1 MPKVVEL
8 KPRRIGSLDKVK
20 SKKYSLQFLPESL
33 EPHVQNT
40 YIDFKSYRLKSSYFV
55 DIVHNLLLK
64 YYFKKDNSFN
74 LSSLILKE
82 KYGDKYNYYMS
93 FLVEKDILQIIRNHQ
108 KGKNARVYKL
118 NNSIL
123 SGRINRFRNQ
133 DKVLLKKYRSAICSI
148 EDDSNLTNGIDSD
161 IKKKL
166 VNDLFH
172 VDIDFA
178 KSIFYLDN
186 TTQDTDIYNKNKYSV
201 ECINDNHIFYHF
213 DEYGRLHTNF
223 TILKSYIRKNCL
235 LIDGEETC
243 EIDIHNS
250 QPLFLYKLIK
260 QNDLFIVN
268 EKELE
273 FFKNLTVRGLFY
285 QYLIDKSEGVFT
297 KKEIKEMTYK
307 VLFGRNYKNPQ
318 DDLFSSLF
326 PTIYKFIKSYKRDNG
341 NYKILSYSLQR
352 EESEVIFNKIVKKVM
367 NLYPYIKIISVHDSL
382 ICPIKYKE
390 EAKEIFCKVLNEE
403 FNTDIFNI

>member
-20 SKKYSLQFLPESL
+20 SKKYSLQFLPEPL
-33 EPHVQNT
+33 ESHVQNT
-40 YIDFKSYRLKSSYFV
+40 YIDFKSSKLKSSYVV

-93 FLVEKDILQIIRNHQ
+93 FLVEKDILQMVRNHQ
-108 KGKNARVYKL
+108 KGKNARIYKL
-118 NNSIL
+118 NDGIL

-133 DKVLLKKYRSAICSI
+133 DKVLLKKYKAAICSI
-148 EDDSNLTNGIDSD
+148 DDDSNLINGIESD

-186 TTQDTDIYNKNKYSV
+186 TSQDTDIYNKNKYSV
-201 ECINDNHIFYHF
+201 ECISDNHIFYHF

-273 FFKNLTVRGLFY
+273 FFKNLTVKGLFY

-341 NYKILSYSLQR
+341 NYKVLSYSLQR
-352 EESEVIFNKIVKKVM
+352 EESEVIFNKIVKKIM
-367 NLYPYIKIISVHDSL
+367 NLYPGIKIISVHDSL
-382 ICPIKYKE
+382 ICPLRYKE
-390 EAKEIFCKVLNEE
+390 EVKEIFCKVLNEE

>member
-8 KPRRIGSLDKVK
+8 KSKRISSLDKVK

-33 EPHVQNT
+33 ESFVQEPH
-40 YIDFKSYRLKSSYFV
+40 IDFNSYKLKSAYVV
-55 DIVHNLLLK
+55 DIIHNLLLK
-64 YYFKKDNSFN
+64 YYFKRENSFN

-82 KYGDKYNYYMS
+82 KYGDKYNYYMN
-93 FLVEKDILQIIRNHQ
+93 FLLDKDILQVVRNHQ
-108 KGKNARVYKL
+108 KGKNARVYQL
-118 NNSIL
+118 NDGIL
-123 SGRINRFRNQ
+123 KGRINRFKNQ
-133 DKVLLKKYRSAICSI
+133 DKVLLKKYKAAICSI
-148 EDDSNLTNGIDSD
+148 EDDTLVSGIEVD
-161 IKKKL
+161 IKRKL

-186 TTQDTDIYNKNKYSV
+186 TSQDIDIYNKNKYSV

-260 QNDLFIVN
+260 ENDIFIVN
-268 EKELE
+268 SKELD
-273 FFKNLTVRGLFY
+273 FFKNLTIRGLFY
-285 QYLIDKSEGVFT
+285 QYLIDKSGGEFT

-318 DDLFSSLF
+318 DDLFASIF

-341 NYKILSYSLQR
+341 NYKLLSYNLQR
-352 EESEVIFNKIVKKVM
+352 EESNVIFNKIVRKIM
-367 NLYPYIKIISVHDSL
+367 ILYPNIKIISVHDSL
-382 ICPIKYKE
+382 VCPLKYKE
-390 EAKEIFCKVLNEE
+390 DVKNVFLSVLNDE
-403 FNTDIFNI
+403 FDTDLFNI